1 MSMYLE
7 KLQFCLSC
15 SAARTSQVTQQLFF
29 SPQVL
34 IEHIGNL
41 DRAYEFAERC
51 NEAAVWSQLGRAQ
64 LQRDLVKEA
73 IDSYIKAVDPS
84 AYMEVVNA
92 ASKNSEMTQ
101 ARPWSNRMWPV
112 EFRVNYNVGV
122 FLQITGRTWL
132 NSCRWLGRR
141 RGSRM

>member
-1 MSMYLE
+1 MLWSR
-7 KLQFCLSC
+7 QI
-15 SAARTSQVTQQLFF
+15 TQQLFF

-64 LQRDLVKEA
+64 LHRDLVKEA

-92 ASKNSEMTQ
+92 ASKNSEHANDASTAVTQ
-101 ARPWSNRMWPV
+101 
-112 EFRVNYNVGV
+112 
-122 FLQITGRTWL
+122 
-132 NSCRWLGRR
+132 
-141 RGSRM
+141 

>member
-1 MSMYLE
+1 M
-7 KLQFCLSC
+7 KACL
-15 SAARTSQVTQQLFF
+15 LLF

-64 LQRDLVKEA
+64 LHRDLVKEA

-92 ASKNSEMTQ
+92 ASKNSEHTTP
-101 ARPWSNRMWPV
+101 RSS
-112 EFRVNYNVGV
+112 
-122 FLQITGRTWL
+122 RTCSL
-132 NSCRWLGRR
+132 ST
-141 RGSRM
+141 SY

>member
-1 MSMYLE
+1 M
-7 KLQFCLSC
+7 
-15 SAARTSQVTQQLFF
+15 
-29 SPQVL
+29 

-51 NEAAVWSQLGRAQ
+51 NEPAVWSQLARAQ

-92 ASKNSEMTQ
+92 ASKNSKLLLGSTTLPH
-101 ARPWSNRMWPV
+101 AAAH
-112 EFRVNYNVGV
+112 FDC
-122 FLQITGRTWL
+122 L
-132 NSCRWLGRR
+132 SCGINL
-141 RGSRM
+141 S